1 MLTSEQEHLLHKF
14 GVALIELEAALNA
27 LQHDNLER
35 RVFPDPTELDTFLNL
50 LEGAFE
56 VVDLELTTSEDD
68 SL

>member
-1 MLTSEQEHLLHKF
+1 MLASEEYLLHKF
-14 GVALIELEAALNA
+14 RVALIELETALDA